1 MKEECSKEKRNM
13 DEDNKNVK
21 LQLIKTIN
29 NIKKKYKTL
38 QQESQH
44 LDNALNIKYKP
55 IIAALDKVGPYQ
67 QDNSNNTIYSEQ
79 NVNETPKVDNNS
91 DWNPAVL
98 INKLIDVNESLHV
111 LNTYKHDN
119 KYGINLK
126 RGKYF
131 IGKAEIQFNYDR
143 ILVRNEV
150 FQLTNGLLNLLI
162 LKSPEIFKKTDLN
175 AYKRILILSELS
187 IPSINKKSY
196 SKKFKN
202 IIYPM
207 FKEKEGRSL
216 QTDYMEVIRSG
227 TTDYKYWDDANELV
241 DRLRLLIASQT
252 AGHTGHN
259 NEIIAIIEEL
269 REARIIQ

>member
-29 NIKKKYKTL
+29 NIKNKYKTL
-38 QQESQH
+38 QKESQH

-259 NEIIAIIEEL
+259 NEIIVIIEEL

>member
-1 MKEECSKEKRNM
+1 M

-29 NIKKKYKTL
+29 NIKNKYKTL

-202 IIYPM
+202 MIYPM